1 MAQRSS
7 PILPLTS
14 GIGAVSPVNVGGPG
28 SAEEAFRN
36 EQGLLQRLFSGLG
49 GGGNRAPS
57 LSDIS
62 GGYYVDQ
69 RGAGSAIPSATSP
82 AMSPSEL
89 DDFAG
94 LSIGGAEG
102 PSSVPTPSE
111 IFSSLFR
118 AGPAARPQANVRQ
131 PDDLVDTIPS
141 PFDDLSGFNIDPR
154 GSVGGTL
161 FGDPV
166 ETTPAQAQETAGIL
180 TKLIQDSATRGGA
193 ELLQQTAKNLVQMYR
208 VM

>member
-1 MAQRSS
+1 MAIYLLRLSLQPLPILIRSWQGWERTLPCKVFSQGVNDGTTSS

-69 RGAGSAIPSATSP
+69 RGAGSA
-82 AMSPSEL
+82 
-89 DDFAG
+89 
-94 LSIGGAEG
+94 
-102 PSSVPTPSE
+102 V
-111 IFSSLFR
+111 
-118 AGPAARPQANVRQ
+118 PAATYTNVRYA
-131 PDDLVDTIPS
+131 
-141 PFDDLSGFNIDPR
+141 R
-154 GSVGGTL
+154 
-161 FGDPV
+161 
-166 ETTPAQAQETAGIL
+166 
-180 TKLIQDSATRGGA
+180 
-193 ELLQQTAKNLVQMYR
+193 
-208 VM
+208 